1 MQPATPLVDLSSL
14 RLALTSLQRALL
26 RWHASQR
33 FDEELRD
40 ACIQRFEYTFE
51 LSWKMLKRRLELD
64 LPDAASV
71 DAMSY
76 RELIRSGAER
86 GLVTDAAA
94 WMLYRDKR
102 NTTSHTYNAA
112 RAAEVAAVIPAFESH
127 AQALLVLLQS
137 RNQSDA

>member
-1 MQPATPLVDLSSL
+1 MTDALDLSSL
-14 RLALTSLQRALL
+14 RDALASLRRALV
-26 RWHASQR
+26 RWQPDR
-33 FDEELRD
+33 TDEEIRD
-40 ACIQRFEYTFE
+40 ACIQRFEYCFE

-64 LPDAASV
+64 VPDATGV

-86 GLVTDAAA
+86 GLIADAAA

-102 NTTSHTYNAA
+102 NTTSHAYNAA
-112 RAAEVAAVIPAFESH
+112 RAAEVAAVIPAFEAD
-127 AQALLVLLQS
+127 AQGLLALLQT